1 MEYTST
7 NIAIIGGGI
16 AGSWLGYRLAQ
27 RGIETVI
34 IQSNTDPD
42 TPKVSEGAAAVIN
55 GRLLDG
61 GADLSSLL
69 ADEIGTQHPELQSMV
84 RRYLR
89 QEFDELSRLVEFMP
103 LGPIVIPKSSIPFP
117 RLGVGG
123 EVVSLILDRFVA
135 LGGSVI
141 DGRVTHLAVT
151 DGICNGLQYE
161 RHGEPHKLR
170 CNALII
176 AAGGFSGLL
185 PDAATPN
192 AGALL
197 GMFAECGGM
206 LSNLEFFYRFA
217 FGDISNGRVL
227 YPPDLEGARMYRAGS
242 RALWLERAYAAYPEE
257 RRDLDIFQRYWTHNI
272 GVPHVIERANTSFS
286 LGPICGFSMGGI
298 AHNRSATNLV
308 NVYVTGEARHDLVA
322 NYTVGRPWACYLA
335 TAGMLLDVLS
345 EHSGGNSMADFPM
358 MPVPARLQASLLTEI
373 RQRLMGFRDHRF
385 SESGAEEFVEW
396 CRTTRQRL
404 PLERR
409 GCFQI
414 LILAEAH
421 ALSALA
427 RPESRGYFF
436 RADFPIADPAMA
448 QRTTMAFYDA
458 DDDRVVVDLLTQQA
472 LSDRI
477 TPASLLHPSTVNF

>member
-55 GRLLDG
+55 GGLLDG

-69 ADEIGTQHPELQSMV
+69 ADGTGTQHPELQSMV

-161 RHGEPHKLR
+161 RRGEPHKLR

-185 PDAATPN
+185 PDAAR
-192 AGALL
+192 
-197 GMFAECGGM
+197 C
-206 LSNLEFFYRFA
+206 
-217 FGDISNGRVL
+217 
-227 YPPDLEGARMYRAGS
+227 
-242 RALWLERAYAAYPEE
+242 
-257 RRDLDIFQRYWTHNI
+257 
-272 GVPHVIERANTSFS
+272 
-286 LGPICGFSMGGI
+286 
-298 AHNRSATNLV
+298 
-308 NVYVTGEARHDLVA
+308 
-322 NYTVGRPWACYLA
+322 
-335 TAGMLLDVLS
+335 
-345 EHSGGNSMADFPM
+345 
-358 MPVPARLQASLLTEI
+358 
-373 RQRLMGFRDHRF
+373 
-385 SESGAEEFVEW
+385 
-396 CRTTRQRL
+396 
-404 PLERR
+404 
-409 GCFQI
+409 
-414 LILAEAH
+414 
-421 ALSALA
+421 
-427 RPESRGYFF
+427 
-436 RADFPIADPAMA
+436 
-448 QRTTMAFYDA
+448 
-458 DDDRVVVDLLTQQA
+458 
-472 LSDRI
+472 SD
-477 TPASLLHPSTVNF
+477 T